1 MLSYRDREELEIPEA
16 PKGMIYKNLGTQES
30 LNCSVV
36 TLRMK
41 NNKTSWSI
49 AGGGH
54 MAKILVRFANGSIWD
69 DILHYKDAVIE
80 SDKEAVIVN
89 ILSAAKA
96 PKYDG
101 KGNKTGNIL
110 TGHVLYREAEMTF
123 SRKAFLKIFD
133 NKDFTQ
139 LVYR

>member
-1 MLSYRDREELEIPEA
+1 MNDN
-16 PKGMIYKNLGTQES
+16 KYKNLGTQENQ
-30 LNCSVV
+30 NCSNI

-41 NNKTSWSI
+41 NNKGSWSI

-54 MAKILVRFANGSIWD
+54 MAKLLVRFANKSIWN
-69 DILHYKDAVIE
+69 DIFHYKEAVIE
-80 SDKEAVIVN
+80 SDKEPVILN

-101 KGNKTGNIL
+101 KGNKTGNIM
-110 TGHVLYREAEMTF
+110 TGHILYREAEMTF
-123 SRKAFLKIFD
+123 SRKAFLKIFE
-133 NKDFTQ
+133 NKEFTQ